1 MGRTRPKKLTSKASI
16 PIVREDEIDIIDDEV
31 QNALQQIE
39 TGVEK
44 AEESEFHLQAAI
56 NATAQGKVNEAHI
69 PTPETVLSNLRYDE
83 LYPPIF
89 SQPATYIRFS
99 STVEDCCGCPYNL
112 TEEDDVF
119 LKIMNQKRE
128 PSARITEDQFEEVM
142 YFFEET
148 AQRKQPFA
156 AVDNPPVLSFAEMQ
170 DSMDATVEE
179 SVKRFAKDI
188 YEHWKLRR
196 IGTGN
201 RPLLP
206 NLKFETGQDTDDT
219 DPYVC
224 FRRREVRQI
233 RKTRGRDA
241 QSADKLRRLRKE
253 LEDARQLVAL
263 VRQREL
269 ARKEM
274 LSMER
279 QIFLQRSEVKEMKRK
294 LNIKDDDEDLIN
306 QKVTSIQARSR
317 QPSANLPEQPKK
329 KPAEAPAV
337 QRPTAPQVR
346 MPQKPGTQAA
356 DDLQLLEDV
365 QAEKENE
372 ILRDIKQNIAKHIKW
387 NEGYVDFTRAPLSPP
402 PEKAFQAAF
411 RPAITTQLPTPPSSD
426 SSDNMMLDS
435 ALDTANSLSFR
446 DKLVPRTWEMN
457 EDTSKIPS
465 FRRRIGRGGRL
476 MIDRRNLVSRCRIE
490 LDPLKADRFKYDR
503 EDSDLESDFECDQ
516 YDVQIMQ
523 HRAIMA
529 AKARDQAAA
538 AAQAH
543 AQAQAAQAQAQAQA
557 QKRLQAE
564 QTTTNNGPTNMG
576 QTMGSNPGPG
586 AVAST
591 S

>member
-1 MGRTRPKKLTSKASI
+1 MTRYGGMGRTRPKKLTSKASI
-16 PIVREDEIDIIDDEV
+16 PIVREHEIDVIDDEV
-31 QNALQQIE
+31 HNALQQVE

-56 NATAQGKVNEAHI
+56 SATAQGKVNEAHI

-99 STVEDCCGCPYNL
+99 STVEDCCGCPYNM

-119 LKIMNQKRE
+119 LKIFNEKRE
-128 PSARITEDQFEEVM
+128 PSNRITEDQFEEVM

-148 AQRKQPFA
+148 AQTKQPFA
-156 AVDNPPVLSFAEMQ
+156 AVDSPPVLSFADMQ

-188 YEHWKLRR
+188 YEHWQLRR
-196 IGTGN
+196 IATGN

-206 NLKFETGQDTDDT
+206 SLKFETGQETDDT

-306 QKVTSIQARSR
+306 QK
-317 QPSANLPEQPKK
+317 PKK
-329 KPAEAPAV
+329 KPAEAPAS

-402 PEKAFQAAF
+402 PEKTFQAAF

-426 SSDNMMLDS
+426 SSDNMMLHS

-457 EDTSKIPS
+457 EDTSRIPS

-503 EDSDLESDFECDQ
+503 EDSDDESEFECDP

-564 QTTTNNGPTNMG
+564 QTTTNNGAPNMG